1 MFIFGTMGLFV
12 RGIELPSSVIAL
24 VRAAI
29 GTLVLLGMI
38 RLKRRRLCIPAV
50 KRNLK
55 KLMLS
60 GLFMGM
66 EWIMLFESYRYT
78 TVAIAT
84 LCYYFNAVLITLSS
98 PLVFGEKISPFKAVC
113 AAVAVVGMVLVSG
126 VFDAQAVFNPTG
138 VMLGLGAALMYTG
151 IVLVNKKM
159 DAIDGYDASS
169 MQLLTA
175 AVVLLPYVLF
185 TENIAA
191 FTLSPL
197 GLVLL
202 LTLSMV
208 HTGYAYGLY
217 FSSLNHISTITVAIF
232 SYLDPVVALLLS
244 VFVLH
249 EPMTLPGAIGA
260 VLVLAAMII
269 SELPIFQQK
278 SLKG

>member
-1 MFIFGTMGLFV
+1 MF
-12 RGIELPSSVIAL
+12 RE
-24 VRAAI
+24 
-29 GTLVLLGMI
+29 
-38 RLKRRRLCIPAV
+38 
-50 KRNLK
+50 
-55 KLMLS
+55 KL
-60 GLFMGM
+60 
-66 EWIMLFESYRYT
+66 
-78 TVAIAT
+78 
-84 LCYYFNAVLITLSS
+84 
-98 PLVFGEKISPFKAVC
+98 SPFKAVC
-113 AAVAVVGMVLVSG
+113 AAVAVIGMVMVSG
-126 VFDAQAVFNPTG
+126 VLDAQAAFNPMG
-138 VMLGLGAALMYTG
+138 VALGLGAALMYTG

-175 AVVLLPYVLF
+175 AIVLLPYVLF

-249 EPMTLPGAIGA
+249 EPMTLLGAIGA
-260 VLVLAAMII
+260 VLVLASMLV
-269 SELPIFQQK
+269 SELPSLNQK
-278 SLKG
+278 PVKG